1 MWSLSATAHPTTGNL
16 RGEQGAG
23 RTLVIITQVYVPDPA
38 AVGQHMADAAEEMAR
53 RGWRVIVFTSA
64 RGYEDP
70 TTRYPRREVRNGV
83 SVRRLS
89 LSSFGKSSL
98 TNRLLGQVLFI
109 LQSTI
114 AACFLWRVDAVL
126 VSTSPPFAHAAG
138 LVVSVIRRAPLTWWV
153 MDLNPDQILAS
164 GKASSRSVLVRL
176 LDWLN
181 RQALKRA
188 RSIVVLDRFMEQRL
202 RAKGP
207 VAAAMHVLPPWPL
220 ADRIHAATAAETT
233 RFRQKH
239 GLDGRFVV
247 MYSGNHSPQNPLDTV
262 LQAAIAMRD
271 DDRVRFVFVGGGR
284 GKQAVD
290 DLVRKGAPNIVS
302 LPYQPL
308 ATLGDVLAAADLHVV
323 TMGDD
328 MVGIVHPCKVYGVL
342 TAGRPFVFVGPRES
356 HVGEILE
363 AASAGWQVSHG
374 DVTGFQGAVEAAMA
388 AGAEALEKNGM
399 CSRQFATT
407 HFSRR
412 DLLGRFT
419 SVISP
424 AAAP

>member
-1 MWSLSATAHPTTGNL
+1 M
-16 RGEQGAG
+16 
-23 RTLVIITQVYVPDPA
+23 TQVYVPDPA
-38 AVGQHMADAAEEMAR
+38 AVGQYMADAAEEMAR
-53 RGWRVIVFTSA
+53 RGWRVIVFTST

-70 TTRYPRREVRNGV
+70 TIRFPRREILNGV
-83 SVRRLS
+83 DVRRLS

-98 TNRLLGQVLFI
+98 ASRLLGQVSFI

-114 AACFLWRVDAVL
+114 AACFLRRVDAVL

-138 LVVSVIRRAPLTWWV
+138 LVVSLIRRAPLTWWV

-220 ADRIHAATAAETT
+220 ADRIHAATPAATA
-233 RFRQKH
+233 RFRQRH

-262 LQAAIAMRD
+262 LKSAIALRD
-271 DDRVRFVFVGGGR
+271 DDRVRFVFVGGGAR
-284 GKQAVD
+284 KQAVD
-290 DLVRKGAPNIVS
+290 ELVRQGAPNIMS

-308 ATLGDVLAAADLHVV
+308 DTLGDVLAAADLHVV

-328 MVGIVHPCKVYGVL
+328 MVGIVHPCKVYGIL
-342 TAGRPFVFVGPRES
+342 AAGRPFVFVGPRSS

-363 AASAGWQVSHG
+363 ATSAGWQVSHG
-374 DVTGFQGAVEAAMA
+374 DVAGFHGAIEAAMSA
-388 AGAEALEKNGM
+388 RAEALEQNGM
-399 CSRQFATT
+399 CGRQFVTT

-412 DLLGRFT
+412 DLLDEFT
-419 SVISP
+419 SVIWP
-424 AAAP
+424 DGAP